1 MSNQNPEQVL
11 CFHSPGKKINMN
23 RISTILLVEDDQLD
37 AMDIKRS
44 LDKLHVYYKLV
55 VAKNGEEA
63 LAILKGQGEA
73 GLDGPPDIILI
84 DINMPRMNGLE
95 FLQTLKESP
104 EWKGIKCFV
113 ITTSDEKVDRENAKK
128 LGVSGYIVKP
138 FKINNTSSLD
148 SFNLMID
155 LMNMKG

>member
-1 MSNQNPEQVL
+1 M
-11 CFHSPGKKINMN
+11 
-23 RISTILLVEDDQLD
+23 VEDDQLD

-44 LDKLHVYYKLV
+44 LDKLNVFYKLV

-63 LAILKGQGEA
+63 LDILNGVHQTK
-73 GLDGPPDIILI
+73 LDSLPDIILI

-95 FLQTLKESP
+95 FLQVLRETP
-104 EWKGIKCFV
+104 EWKGIKCFM
-113 ITTSDEKVDRENAKK
+113 ITTSDEKVDREAAKK

-138 FKINNTSSLD
+138 FKINNTSSID

-155 LMNMKG
+155 LMNMKA